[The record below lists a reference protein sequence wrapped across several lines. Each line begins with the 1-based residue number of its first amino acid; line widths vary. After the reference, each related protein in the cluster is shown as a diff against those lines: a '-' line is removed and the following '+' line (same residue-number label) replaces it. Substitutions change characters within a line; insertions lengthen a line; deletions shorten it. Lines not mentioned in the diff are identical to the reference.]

1 MEATSTVLLVGDR
14 AVLLVR
20 DRCRLHHPRRCLRP
34 RSEAKGRATSSSS
47 SSSFFQFCLCLS
59 GGVSRM
65 GTRLLLSSVLFVLCA
80 VRFAAEFVGAET
92 PAAVVVGSAV
102 CSDCATKKIEHE
114 RAFNGLHAAVKCK
127 AATGLYETKAM
138 GELDNTGSF
147 NIPLPADADAD
158 ADDLNHDCFVELH
171 STASPEATTPC
182 PAKPSK
188 LIPAAKA
195 NGGERVFTAAS
206 GPLSFASATCASA
219 TFKFDPFHKD
229 LPWHH
234 KFDFPPKSHYF
245 PPKSHYF
252 PPVYKKP
259 LPSPTP
265 VPTYKPPA
273 PVYKPPVPVYKP
285 PVPVYKPPTPVYK
298 PPFRSTSPRSGLQ
311 AADSGLQAADSG
323 LQAPVPVYKPPTP
336 VYKPVPFHHLH
347 PKPFPHFHKFP
358 PYSPHPLKKIFKKK
372 HHFFPP
378 PKAEANP

>member
-1 MEATSTVLLVGDR
+1 
-14 AVLLVR
+14 
-20 DRCRLHHPRRCLRP
+20 
-34 RSEAKGRATSSSS
+34 
-47 SSSFFQFCLCLS
+47 
-59 GGVSRM
+59 M
-65 GTRLLLSSVLFVLCA
+65 GTRLLLSSVLFALCA

-147 NIPLPADADAD
+147 NIPLPADTLAADAD
-158 ADDLNHDCFVELH
+158 SDDLNHDCFVELH

-219 TFKFDPFHKD
+219 TFKFDPFHK
-229 LPWHH
+229 HH

-245 PPKSHYF
+245 PPKPHYF

-265 VPTYKPPA
+265 VPTYKPSVPVYKPPVPVYKPPT

-298 PPFRSTSPRSGLQ
+298 PPVPVYKPPTPVYKP
-311 AADSGLQAADSG
+311 
-323 LQAPVPVYKPPTP
+323 PVPVYKPPTPVYTPPTP

-378 PKAEANP
+378 AKAEANP

>member
-1 MEATSTVLLVGDR
+1 MLYRVVLLVGDR
-14 AVLLVR
+14 VVLLVG
-20 DRCRLHHPRRCLRP
+20 DWFRLHHPRRCLRSRVNMLIECDDHKWRRGCSYKIDLYCTRIP
-34 RSEAKGRATSSSS
+34 GQKHKDEPLLLLLLLL
-47 SSSFFQFCLCLS
+47 SSSFFFCVS
-59 GGVSRM
+59 SGVSRM
-65 GTRLLLSSVLFVLCA
+65 GTRLLLSSVLFALCA

-138 GELDNTGSF
+138 GELDNTG
-147 NIPLPADADAD
+147 I
-158 ADDLNHDCFVELH
+158 
-171 STASPEATTPC
+171 
-182 PAKPSK
+182 
-188 LIPAAKA
+188 
-195 NGGERVFTAAS
+195 R
-206 GPLSFASATCASA
+206 
-219 TFKFDPFHKD
+219 
-229 LPWHH
+229 
-234 KFDFPPKSHYF
+234 FPPKSHYF

-265 VPTYKPPA
+265 VPTYKPPVPVYKPPFRSTSRRLRSTSPRSGLQA
-273 PVYKPPVPVYKP
+273 PVPVYKPPTPVYKPPVPVYKP
-285 PVPVYKPPTPVYK
+285 PVPVYKPPT
-298 PPFRSTSPRSGLQ
+298 
-311 AADSGLQAADSG
+311 
-323 LQAPVPVYKPPTP
+323 PVYKPPTP

-378 PKAEANP
+378 AKAEANP